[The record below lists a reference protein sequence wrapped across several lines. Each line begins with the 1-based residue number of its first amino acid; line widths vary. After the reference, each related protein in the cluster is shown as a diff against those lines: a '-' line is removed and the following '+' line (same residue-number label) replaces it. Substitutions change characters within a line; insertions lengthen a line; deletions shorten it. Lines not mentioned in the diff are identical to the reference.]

1 MNKIESLRKIMEE
14 NNVDA
19 YIVYS
24 QDPHNSEYVA
34 DRWKGREWLS
44 GFTGSAGTLVVL
56 KDHVGLWTD
65 GRYFIQALD
74 QISDKDITLYK
85 MAIEGEPTIEE
96 FLSDRLGQNT
106 TVAFDGQTLPI
117 SSFNKLETALKGK
130 NISYKFDDLL
140 LNVWNDRPDAPDS
153 IIYEHWLKHSG
164 GAREG
169 KIEKIKSLVKEN
181 NASDYILTTLDDI
194 AWLFN
199 IRASDINYSPVS
211 LSYALISDDKVT
223 LYCNTRKIKNSLKFS
238 LGKSGVLMKEYSD
251 IYSDLAKLE
260 DDRKVL
266 VCEKS
271 TNVMIKDSI
280 NTKCKIIYKD
290 NIVQLEKSK
299 KCEEEIK
306 HIKNSHLRDG
316 VAMVRFLKW
325 LDESVGKET
334 ITEMDID
341 EKLVEF
347 RSMGEHYVGE
357 SFNSIVGYKEHGALM
372 HYKATKETNYTL
384 EPNGMLLVDSGALY
398 FDGTTDITRT
408 IALGNVTDEEKR
420 DFTLVLK
427 GMMNLSKAKF
437 LKGTVGSA
445 LDILARQFLW
455 EESIDYKCG
464 TGHGVGYF
472 LNVHEG
478 PQGISMKQNNTVLE
492 KGMILTNEPGVY
504 KEGRYGI
511 RIENTLVVS
520 EYSKTEFG
528 EFYKFENLTYCPIDI
543 RLIDTS
549 IMQKLELEQINNYHK
564 NVYET
569 LRAHL
574 NEEEEEWLKS
584 MTKAI

>member
-1 MNKIESLRKIMEE
+1 MKRIEKLRKVMEE

-44 GFTGSAGTLVVL
+44 GFTGSAGTLVIL

-96 FLSDRLGQNT
+96 FLNNRLEYKST
-106 TVAFDGQTLPI
+106 LAFDGQSLPLN
-117 SSFNKLETALKGK
+117 SFNKLKEALDGK
-130 NISYKFDDLL
+130 EITYRFDDLL
-140 LNVWNDRPDAPDS
+140 LEVWDDRPDAPNS

-164 GAREG
+164 GPREA
-169 KIEKIKSLVKEN
+169 KISKIKSLIKETSAN
-181 NASDYILTTLDDI
+181 DYILTTLDDI

-199 IRASDINYSPVS
+199 IRASDINYSPVA
-211 LSYALISDDKVT
+211 LAYALISEEKVT
-223 LYCNTRKIKNSLKFS
+223 LYCNTRKIENSLKLS
-238 LGKSGVLMKEYSD
+238 LGKSGVIMKEYND
-251 IYSDLAKLE
+251 IYSDLAKL
-260 DDRKVL
+260 DSDRKVL

-271 TNVMIKDSI
+271 TNVMLKDSI
-280 NTKCKIIYKD
+280 NSDCQIITKD

-299 KCEEEIK
+299 KCEEEIN
-306 HIKNSHLRDG
+306 HIKNSHIRDG

-325 LDESVGKET
+325 LDENVGKMP
-334 ITEMDID
+334 ISEMDID
-341 EKLVEF
+341 DKLVEF
-347 RSMGEHYVGE
+347 RSMGDHYVGE

-372 HYKATKETNYTL
+372 HYKATKESNYDL

-408 IALGNVTDEEKR
+408 IALGEVTDEEKR

-427 GMMNLSKAKF
+427 GMMSLSKAKF
-437 LKGTVGSA
+437 LKGTVGSS

-478 PQGISMKQNNTVLE
+478 PQGISMKLNSTVLE

-520 EYSKTEFG
+520 EHSKTEFG
-528 EFYKFENLTYCPIDI
+528 EFYKFEDLTYCPIDI

-549 IMQKLELEQINNYHK
+549 IMQKLELEQINEYHK

-574 NEEEEEWLKS
+574 SQDEEEWLRS

>member
-1 MNKIESLRKIMEE
+1 MKRIEGLRKVMEE
-14 NNVDA
+14 NKMDA
-19 YIVYS
+19 YIIYS

-44 GFTGSAGTLVVL
+44 GFTGTAGTLVVL
-56 KDHVGLWTD
+56 KDYVGLWTD

-96 FLSDRLGQNT
+96 FLSDKLGQNA

-117 SSFNKLETALKGK
+117 SSFNKLETALKDK
-130 NISYKFDDLL
+130 EITYKFDDLL
-140 LNVWNDRPDAPDS
+140 LNVWSDRPDMPSS

-169 KIEKIKSLVKEN
+169 KIEKIKALVKEN

-199 IRASDINYSPVS
+199 ARASDINYSPVF

-223 LYCNTRKIKNSLKFS
+223 LYCNTRKVEDSLKLS
-238 LGKSGVLMKEYSD
+238 LKKSGVNMKDYDD

-271 TNVMIKDSI
+271 TNVMLKDSI
-280 NTKCKIIYKD
+280 NSKCQIIYKD

-299 KCEEEIK
+299 KCEEEIN

-357 SFNSIVGYKEHGALM
+357 SFNSIVAYKEHGALM
-372 HYKATKETNYTL
+372 HYKATRETNYTL
-384 EPNGMLLVDSGALY
+384 KPSGMLLVDSGALY

-408 IALGNVTDEEKR
+408 IALGEVTDEEKR

-478 PQGISMKQNNTVLE
+478 PQGISMEQNNTVLE

-511 RIENTLVVS
+511 RIENTFVVS

-528 EFYKFENLTYCPIDI
+528 EFYKFEDLTYCPIDI
-543 RLIDTS
+543 RLIDAS
-549 IMQKLELEQINNYHK
+549 IMEKLELEQINNYHK
-564 NVYET
+564 NVYES

-574 NEEEEEWLKS
+574 NEEEEKWLKS

>member
-1 MNKIESLRKIMEE
+1 MKRIEKLRKVMEE

-44 GFTGSAGTLVVL
+44 GFTGSAGTLVIL
-56 KDHVGLWTD
+56 KDHAGLWTD

-96 FLSDRLGQNT
+96 FLNNRLEYKST
-106 TVAFDGQTLPI
+106 LAFDGQSLPLN
-117 SSFNKLETALKGK
+117 SFNKLKEALDGK
-130 NISYKFDDLL
+130 EITYRFDDLL
-140 LNVWNDRPDAPDS
+140 LEVWDDRPDAPNS

-164 GAREG
+164 GPREA
-169 KIEKIKSLVKEN
+169 KISKIKSLIKETSAN
-181 NASDYILTTLDDI
+181 DYILTTLDDI

-199 IRASDINYSPVS
+199 IRASDINYSPVA
-211 LSYALISDDKVT
+211 LAYALISEEKVT
-223 LYCNTRKIKNSLKFS
+223 LYCNTRKIENSLKLS
-238 LGKSGVLMKEYSD
+238 LGKSGVIMKEYND
-251 IYSDLAKLE
+251 IYSDLAKL
-260 DDRKVL
+260 DSDRKVL

-271 TNVMIKDSI
+271 TNVMLKDSI
-280 NTKCKIIYKD
+280 NSDCQIITKD

-299 KCEEEIK
+299 KCEEEIN
-306 HIKNSHLRDG
+306 HIKNSHIRDG

-325 LDESVGKET
+325 LDENVGKMP
-334 ITEMDID
+334 ISEMDID
-341 EKLVEF
+341 DKLVEF
-347 RSMGEHYVGE
+347 RSMGDHYVGE

-372 HYKATKETNYTL
+372 HYKATKESNYDL

-408 IALGNVTDEEKR
+408 IALGEVTDEEKR

-427 GMMNLSKAKF
+427 GMMSLSKAKF
-437 LKGTVGSA
+437 LKGTVGSS

-478 PQGISMKQNNTVLE
+478 PQGISMKLNSTVLE

-520 EYSKTEFG
+520 EHSKTEFG
-528 EFYKFENLTYCPIDI
+528 EFYKFEDLTYCPIDI

-549 IMQKLELEQINNYHK
+549 IMQKLELEQINEYHK

-574 NEEEEEWLKS
+574 SQDEEECLRS